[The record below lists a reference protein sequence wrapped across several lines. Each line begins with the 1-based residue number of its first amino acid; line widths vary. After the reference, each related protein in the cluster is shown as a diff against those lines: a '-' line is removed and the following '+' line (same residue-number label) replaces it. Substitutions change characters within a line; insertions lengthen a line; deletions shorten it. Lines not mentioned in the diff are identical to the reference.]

1 MNRRPNRRGDPSGE
15 WRKRELG
22 GASEAAPATAEDAP
36 PSPTPGEERPPA
48 VRGSDPYNQADDA
61 TPPAEPARRR
71 SLDDMR
77 RLSEAIK
84 TAPNWTRPGKSG
96 SAALYKRLDAMRT
109 ELQRTLDEINSL
121 RAGAARDASHHVR
134 ELMVQLR
141 DAAHHLG
148 EAINDLVPP
157 GN

>member
-1 MNRRPNRRGDPSGE
+1 MTRRLNRRGDPSGE
-15 WRKRELG
+15 WRKRERP
-22 GASEAAPATAEDAP
+22 GAAEPAPPADADASTVAAPGAAR
-36 PSPTPGEERPPA
+36 SPA
-48 VRGSDPYNQADDA
+48 ARGSDPYNQDEDA
-61 TPPAEPARRR
+61 PPAGPARRR

-96 SAALYKRLDAMRT
+96 SAALYKRLDAMRA

-121 RAGAARDASHHVR
+121 RAGAARDASHNVR
-134 ELMVQLR
+134 ELMVLLR

-148 EAINDLVPP
+148 EAINSLVPP